1 MDKKLLQKYVEG
13 SITAE
18 EVETVVDWLDADEKH
33 VKEFMTLHKLYDI
46 SILNQSTQG
55 RKKEKVARTVF
66 RRIVI
71 ELLKVAAI
79 ALILFSGNFLLQKD
93 DQMESLPSFQTLYV
107 PAGQRAEII
116 LLLSEL
122 NQ

>member
-55 RKKEKVARTVF
+55 QKERKSSSHRLSPYRNRIAKSCSHRTDFVQRKFLVAKR
-66 RRIVI
+66 
-71 ELLKVAAI
+71 
-79 ALILFSGNFLLQKD
+79 
-93 DQMESLPSFQTLYV
+93 
-107 PAGQRAEII
+107 
-116 LLLSEL
+116 
-122 NQ
+122 

>member
-46 SILNQSTQG
+46 SN
-55 RKKEKVARTVF
+55 K
-66 RRIVI
+66 
-71 ELLKVAAI
+71 
-79 ALILFSGNFLLQKD
+79 
-93 DQMESLPSFQTLYV
+93 
-107 PAGQRAEII
+107 
-116 LLLSEL
+116 LSISYI
-122 NQ
+122 